1 MKLRNPQL
9 PDRQQ
14 GFALFIGLVFLL
26 MITLVAVTAM
36 RGTSLELSMA
46 TNTANHEEAFEGAES
61 GRMAFV
67 RAIRDH
73 VACSFR
79 WPQGIQ
85 MAPSVGGGGCIDP
98 TKCTSGGAG
107 SLGAG
112 LQSDA
117 DFPWEIRLKLMNINW
132 NLNKRLAVENPQDP
146 STYVKRYELQFG
158 ASNAGTAAV
167 GTYMTDTVFPEGS
180 ATAQVQGYEGPG
192 AGSKGGGT
200 RQIEVTSK
208 GDIANA
214 RANVAGHYRL
224 LMRDAAPDTC
234 PTNLAYGS

>member
-9 PDRQQ
+9 PDRQE

-67 RAIRDH
+67 RVIRDH
-73 VACSFR
+73 VACNFR
-79 WPQGIQ
+79 WAQN
-85 MAPSVGGGGCIDP
+85 ALKSPSTGGGSACIDP
-98 TKCTSGGAG
+98 KACSQQVDNN
-107 SLGAG
+107 SAG
-112 LQSDA
+112 LMNTA
-117 DFPWEIRLKLMNINW
+117 NYPWELRLTI
-132 NLNKRLAVENPQDP
+132 ENPQWNLSKRLSGEVP
-146 STYVKRYELQFG
+146 SNPASYVKRLELKFG
-158 ASNAGTAAV
+158 TGSIGVASI
-167 GTYMTDTVFPEGS
+167 GTYMTDPVFPEGA

-200 RQIEVTSK
+200 RQIEVTSN
-208 GDIANA
+208 GELSNA

-234 PTNLAYGS
+234 LSDLAFGA